1 MTRRVPEAAIVVGVL
16 FATTWLVFPVL
27 VGEVD
32 LVADPASFL
41 GYVGVA
47 AALFYPFA
55 AYTVT
60 RAADPDDTIPPRPV
74 LAVAAAVGLLCV
86 TLGLAGGEP
95 LLGLL
100 VGLGVA
106 VPAAVYAVVFG
117 AVSPPPVPTLVA
129 GTALGIASLAG
140 GLVLGQPW
148 LGGLAAL
155 FAFLPALGMYDHLT
169 NDRLP
174 TRWVLGATVLA
185 TLAVVGFGLGVA
197 ASPTATLAAVLT
209 VAFGGIVAAR
219 VAGVPPREAF

>member
-41 GYVGVA
+41 GYIGVA

-106 VPAAVYAVVFG
+106 VPAAAYAVAFD

-129 GTALGIASLAG
+129 GAGVGFAGLAG
-140 GLVLGQPW
+140 GLAFGQPW
-148 LGGLAAL
+148 LGCLSAL
-155 FAFLPALGMYDHLT
+155 FAFLPALGTYDHLT
-169 NDRLP
+169 SERLP
-174 TRWVLGATVLA
+174 TRGVLGATVLVA
-185 TLAVVGFGLGVA
+185 LVVGGLGLGVG
-197 ASPTATLAAVLT
+197 ASLTATMAAVLT